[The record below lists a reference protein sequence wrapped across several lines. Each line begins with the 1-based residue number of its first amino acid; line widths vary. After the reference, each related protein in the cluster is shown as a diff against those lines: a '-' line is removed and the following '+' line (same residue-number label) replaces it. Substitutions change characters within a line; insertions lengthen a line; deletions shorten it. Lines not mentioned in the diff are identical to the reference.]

1 MVAQELALSREVAF
15 YPAAYRGDFDQFYV
29 AFHKLSRAQYEKVD
43 GAAQPG
49 INASH
54 YDLCKELTA
63 RRESLRQ
70 VADPKSTVWEIWG
83 ENMAVEDPLPTN
95 WDNCYDNPGFR
106 PFLNPYLLRD
116 QSKVKGNVII
126 IAGRRLQ
133 PPQQRGGGLPRGKVL
148 QQERLQRLCAAAPC
162 PPLRR

>member
-1 MVAQELALSREVAF
+1 MKIRKRLIAFGCAVLMFCTVPVLSTFACFGLGSQKPVEPETPVVHTDAEVQAMVAQELALSREVAF

-63 RRESLRQ
+63 RRESLVQ

-83 ENMAVEDPLPTN
+83 ENMRSEEHTSEL
-95 WDNCYDNPGFR
+95 
-106 PFLNPYLLRD
+106 
-116 QSKVKGNVII
+116 QS
-126 IAGRRLQ
+126 
-133 PPQQRGGGLPRGKVL
+133 P
-148 QQERLQRLCAAAPC
+148 
-162 PPLRR
+162 

>member
-1 MVAQELALSREVAF
+1 MRIKKRLLSLACAVMMFCTVPVLSTFACFGLGNAKPAEPETPVVHTDAEVQAMVAQELALSREVAF

-83 ENMAVEDPLPTN
+83 ENMAVE
-95 WDNCYDNPGFR
+95 
-106 PFLNPYLLRD
+106 
-116 QSKVKGNVII
+116 S
-126 IAGRRLQ
+126 
-133 PPQQRGGGLPRGKVL
+133 
-148 QQERLQRLCAAAPC
+148 PC
-162 PPLRR
+162 PPTGTTATITRASVPS